1 MLKTSMN
8 VNRNFGK
15 ETSNSQCVNDKQALV
30 NAFSVKLRPLFGGFS
45 KYNVSAK
52 LRRLLL
58 EYEPITNVFVVLL
71 KNKSNI
77 RIDNQRYFVHLRI
90 DKAFF

>member
-1 MLKTSMN
+1 MN
-8 VNRNFGK
+8 VNCNFGK
-15 ETSNSQCVNDKQALV
+15 ETSNSQCVNDKQASV
-30 NAFSVKLRPLFGGFS
+30 NAFSVKLRSLFGGFS
-45 KYNVSAK
+45 KYVNVSAK

-71 KNKSNI
+71 KNKSKI
-77 RIDNQRYFVHLRI
+77 RIDNQRYLVHLRI